1 MLAKFTRFY
10 HFFLKI
16 LCHVSERQGLLL
28 PEDAAADAAADKI
41 ADKVVETRH
50 DKLVRDTVVIF

>member
-1 MLAKFTRFY
+1 M
-10 HFFLKI
+10 
-16 LCHVSERQGLLL
+16 SERQGLLL

>member
-1 MLAKFTRFY
+1 M
-10 HFFLKI
+10 
-16 LCHVSERQGLLL
+16 SERQGLLL

-50 DKLVRDTVVIF
+50 DKLVRDNVVIF